1 MKNPNILYWITSMLF
16 SQKFSS
22 DIGIS
27 SYDSF
32 LNLDVLLVTQRTF
45 NTNYDACYALN
56 QGLFKL
62 YNSGTKPPPHSTILP
77 HASQS
82 PFPLKYKQN
91 IGRKMEFRREV

>member
-1 MKNPNILYWITSMLF
+1 MLF

-32 LNLDVLLVTQRTF
+32 LNLDVVLVTQRTF

-56 QGLFKL
+56 
-62 YNSGTKPPPHSTILP
+62 
-77 HASQS
+77 
-82 PFPLKYKQN
+82 
-91 IGRKMEFRREV
+91 